1 MLKKKKE
8 KQEIFALFLT
18 HSLFPRIL
26 LLLSLSRQYLA
37 FSCLCE
43 EKTMENE
50 VMVLMVVVE
59 DSHSLR
65 SGRKSPHP
73 YGLGL
78 GFGYG

>member
-1 MLKKKKE
+1 
-8 KQEIFALFLT
+8 
-18 HSLFPRIL
+18 
-26 LLLSLSRQYLA
+26 
-37 FSCLCE
+37 
-43 EKTMENE
+43 MENE

-78 GFGYG
+78 GLGYG

>member
-1 MLKKKKE
+1 MIKKKR
-8 KQEIFALFLT
+8 EIGNFCLVSNTQRVSKNSTPGESQQAIPGT
-18 HSLFPRIL
+18 
-26 LLLSLSRQYLA
+26 

-78 GFGYG
+78 GLGYG